1 MKNKC
6 ARGNTLHHRARNAF
20 NFPHKFICPPPPPLS
35 HSVSPSLAFPFTP
48 PQTGCRQT
56 FVKKQCVS
64 YPFKPYPFPLHSV
77 YLLTISCLTSLVSH
91 TLFQHF
97 LSTCFVFPLELT
109 CDSSSCWT
117 LG

>member
-64 YPFKPYPFPLHSV
+64 YPFKPYPFPLHSCLSLDHLMPYV
-77 YLLTISCLTSLVSH
+77 SRIPHTFPTLSIDLLR
-91 TLFQHF
+91 
-97 LSTCFVFPLELT
+97 FPSGINL
-109 CDSSSCWT
+109 
-117 LG
+117 